1 MPVIS
6 FADRFETVADRCSPL
21 TVGIDPAPETL
32 EAWGLPY
39 SAEGVREFGLRMVD
53 ALGERAGVFKP
64 QIAFFERFGWQGI
77 KAVAEVISHIRSAG
91 ALALADVKRMDIG
104 HTLEAYAGAWIG
116 EDAGTP
122 ADAIT
127 LGAYMGSGSLTP
139 VVKRAVEHG
148 AGLFVVVRSSNPD
161 GIALQNARHEDE
173 RTVADALADDLT
185 AFNAANLGTSGNGPC
200 GAVIGA
206 TLDDAEEVLERLPT
220 SLILAPGIGA
230 QGATIAD
237 LKARFGK
244 VAAKRTLPTVSRQ
257 IAHAGNSAKAL
268 VDITSR
274 LIDEAHGLRG

>member
-1 MPVIS
+1 MAVTP
-6 FADRFETVADRCSPL
+6 FADRFETIASARSPL
-21 TVGIDPAPETL
+21 CVGIDPAPETL
-32 EAWGLPY
+32 AAWNLPY

-53 ALGERAGVFKP
+53 ALGDRAGVFKP
-64 QIAFFERFGWQGI
+64 QIAFFERFGWQGM
-77 KAVAEVISHIRSAG
+77 KAVAEVIAHIRSAG

-116 EDAGTP
+116 ADAGIP

-139 VVKRAVEHG
+139 VIKRAVEHG

-185 AFNAANLGTSGNGPC
+185 AFNAPHLGKYGIGPC

-206 TLDDAEEVLERLPT
+206 TLDDAEHVLERLPT

-230 QGATIAD
+230 QGATMAD

-244 VAAKRTLPTVSRQ
+244 AAARRTLPAVSRQ
-257 IAHAGNSAKAL
+257 IAHAGNSANAL
-268 VDITSR
+268 ADITAR